1 MNPQL
6 LVDVVVVVAL
16 AHGAGKRK
24 IIIIYY
30 YCFSFSIGAGES
42 GKSTIVKQMKWD
54 YTVWFYSWQP
64 QQLNVQ

>member
-16 AHGAGKRK
+16 AHGSGKRK

-30 YCFSFSIGAGES
+30 CCCSFSIGAGES
-42 GKSTIVKQMKWD
+42 GKSTIVKQMK
-54 YTVWFYSWQP
+54 
-64 QQLNVQ
+64 

>member
-6 LVDVVVVVAL
+6 LVDVVAL

-42 GKSTIVKQMKWD
+42 GKSTIVKQMK
-54 YTVWFYSWQP
+54 
-64 QQLNVQ
+64 

>member
-24 IIIIYY
+24 IIFY
-30 YCFSFSIGAGES
+30 YCCCSFSIGAGES
-42 GKSTIVKQMKWD
+42 GKSTIVKQMK
-54 YTVWFYSWQP
+54 
-64 QQLNVQ
+64 